1 MVPAAV
7 GLARRRPLGRAIIDH
22 LVPAARP
29 FRSVLIANRGEIAIR
44 IARAA
49 GELGLQTTAIC
60 SQDDLASP
68 HGFAADR
75 CIALPGTGAAAY
87 LDIDAVIHAARQ
99 AGCEAIHPGY
109 GFLSENAEFA
119 RRCHEA
125 GLVFVGPAP
134 SVLALFGD
142 KLQARAL
149 ARRLGVPVLPG
160 TDGPCS
166 LDEAQAFLRGLGSG
180 ARAMIKAVAGGG
192 GRGMRQVDSPA
203 AIAAAYPRCRSEA
216 ASAFG
221 QADVYLEA
229 LVAPARHI
237 EIQVLG
243 DGDEASHLGE
253 RDCSLQHRH
262 QKLIEIA
269 PSPWLAEGLRQAI
282 VEAALRLTRASG
294 YRGVGTMEF
303 LVGDIGPAHG
313 EGFVFIEA
321 NPRLQVE
328 HTVTEAVTGVD
339 LVQTQLRLAMGDSLA
354 NLGLDAGRAPAPRGH
369 AIQFR
374 VTLDPVLPGPGPSGA
389 ITGRLDAFDPPG
401 GPGVRV
407 DTFGCVGL
415 APSAQFDPLLA
426 KLIVSA
432 GTFAAAAQRGQRA
445 LSEFR
450 IAGVA
455 SNLPLL
461 RCLARH
467 PAFLAGEITTD
478 FLATHLESLAQLAAQ
493 PQPERHAPLSSG
505 APAPAAP
512 AASAA
517 PPGPGDV
524 RAPLRG
530 TLLECLVTPG
540 QRVRA
545 GEPLLVIDAMKME
558 HVLTAPRAGVVAHGA
573 GTPGEAVDQGQLLMR
588 IDADDAIA
596 PPDEA
601 TLTADP
607 ADDGATDVAA
617 DASAGSPTEPRPDLA
632 EALAR
637 HALTLDA
644 ARPDA
649 VARRRKTGQRTA
661 RENLADLCDD
671 GSFLEYGA
679 LAVAGQRSTRTFEDL
694 QRISPADGF
703 IYGLA
708 TINAG
713 AVGPVRSRCLVAAYD
728 YTVFAGTQGY
738 IGHKKHD
745 RLLELAVSLRIP
757 LVLFAEGGGGRPAD
771 SDNIGGVNLANP
783 TFWHFGQLSG
793 LVPLVG
799 IVSGRCFAG
808 NAVLLGSCDVV
819 IATEN
824 ATVGMGGPV
833 MIEGAGLGVFA
844 PEEVGPAA
852 VHERAGSVDLR
863 VRDEAEAVAVARR
876 YVSYFQGPVDDWR
889 CADQT
894 LLRETIPTRR
904 TRAYDVRRVIDLLM
918 DEGSVLELRPA
929 FGAAAVTALARLE
942 GRPVGLIANNPMHNA
957 GAIGSDE
964 SDKLARF
971 IQLCDGFDLPIISLC
986 DTPGFMVGPQ
996 AEATGQIRHCSRIFV
1011 TAANISVP
1019 ILTVILRKAY
1029 GLGGQAM
1036 AGGSFHKSSM
1046 MTVAWP
1052 TAEFGSMGL
1061 EGQVRL
1067 GYRAELEAIADPAA
1081 RQARY
1086 QSLVDGL
1093 YQRGKAV
1100 NVAPFLSIDDV
1111 IDPAQTRRW
1120 LIAGL
1125 QSFPVPP
1132 PRSARKRTHID
1143 TW

>member
-1 MVPAAV
+1 M
-7 GLARRRPLGRAIIDH
+7 
-22 LVPAARP
+22 
-29 FRSVLIANRGEIAIR
+29 
-44 IARAA
+44 
-49 GELGLQTTAIC
+49 
-60 SQDDLASP
+60 
-68 HGFAADR
+68 
-75 CIALPGTGAAAY
+75 LPGSGAAAY
-87 LDIDAVIHAARQ
+87 LDIDAVIDAARQ

-109 GFLSENAEFA
+109 GFLSENAGFA

-125 GLVFVGPAP
+125 GLVFVGPSPA
-134 SVLALFGD
+134 VLDLFGD

-149 ARRLGVPVLPG
+149 ARQLGVPVLPG
-160 TDGPCS
+160 TDGPCT
-166 LDEAQAFLRGLGSG
+166 LAEAEAFLQGLGPG
-180 ARAMIKAVAGGG
+180 ARAMVKAVAGGG
-192 GRGMRQVDSPA
+192 GRGMRAVDSLA
-203 AIAAAYPRCRSEA
+203 ALAAAYPRCRSEA

-221 QADVYLEA
+221 VADVYLEA

-243 DGDEASHLGE
+243 DGARVSHLGE

-269 PSPWLAEGLRQAI
+269 PSPWLPAGLRDAITQA
-282 VEAALRLTRASG
+282 AMRLTEASG

-303 LVGDIGPAHG
+303 LVGENGAAG
-313 EGFVFIEA
+313 AAGFVFIEA

-339 LVQTQLRLAMGDSLA
+339 LVQTQLRLAMGESLPD
-354 NLGLDAGRAPAPRGH
+354 LGLDAPRAPAPRGH

-374 VTLDPVLPGPGPSGA
+374 VTMDPVLPAHTTGL
-389 ITGRLDAFDPPG
+389 TGRLEAFDPPG

-415 APSAQFDPLLA
+415 SPSPQFDPLLA

-432 GTFAAAAQRGQRA
+432 GSFEAAARRGHRA

-450 IAGVA
+450 IAGVPT
-455 SNLPLL
+455 NLPLL
-461 RCLARH
+461 RSLATH
-467 PAFLAGEITTD
+467 PEFLASRITTD
-478 FLATHLESLAQLAAQ
+478 FLATRLDELAVLAGQEPTA
-493 PQPERHAPLSSG
+493 RHAPLSTGTAAAIPTSRG
-505 APAPAAP
+505 GLSATAGSAAAAP
-512 AASAA
+512 
-517 PPGPGDV
+517 GEV

-530 TLLECLVTPG
+530 TLVECLVTQG
-540 QRVRA
+540 QAVKV
-545 GEPLLVIDAMKME
+545 GQPLVVIDAMKME
-558 HVLTAPRAGVVAHGA
+558 HVLTAPCAGVVAQ
-573 GTPGEAVDQGQLLMR
+573 TPGDAGQPVDQGELLVR
-588 IDADDAIA
+588 IAPGDAADDA
-596 PPDEA
+596 
-601 TLTADP
+601 
-607 ADDGATDVAA
+607 ADDPDTLALTTGEPLT
-617 DASAGSPTEPRPDLA
+617 ASAGPRPDLA
-632 EALAR
+632 EAIAR

-661 RENLADLCDD
+661 RENLADLCDED
-671 GSFLEYGA
+671 SFLEYGG
-679 LAVAGQRSTRTFEDL
+679 LAVAGQRSTRSFEEL

-708 TINAG
+708 TVNADT
-713 AVGPVRSRCLVAAYD
+713 VGPVRSRCLVAAYD

-745 RLLELAVSLRIP
+745 RLLELAASLRIP

-783 TFWHFGQLSG
+783 TFWHLGHLSG

-833 MIEGAGLGVFA
+833 MIEGAGLGVFS

-852 VHERAGSVDLR
+852 VHERAGSIDLR
-863 VRDEAEAVAVARR
+863 VHDEAEAVAVARR
-876 YVSYFQGPVDDWR
+876 YLSYFQGPVAQWG

-894 LLRETIPTRR
+894 LLREAIPTRR
-904 TRAYDVRRVIDLLM
+904 TRAYDVRQVIDLLM
-918 DEGSVLELRPA
+918 DTGSVLELRPA

-971 IQLCDGFDLPIISLC
+971 IQLCDGFDLPILSLC

-1011 TAANISVP
+1011 TAANITVP

-1061 EGQVRL
+1061 EGQIRL
-1067 GYRAELEAIADPAA
+1067 GYRAELEAIADPVA

-1111 IDPAQTRRW
+1111 IDPEQTRRW

-1125 QSFPVPP
+1125 QSFPLPP
-1132 PRSARKRTHID
+1132 PRSGRKRTHID
-1143 TW
+1143 SW